1 MSRPKRK
8 LSLVEEVKSLSED
21 EKIELINTLKKEK
34 SSRKKY
40 LIGILLI
47 ALIFFSYQVYQK
59 IPYWEF
65 LSKCHAP
72 SSVCSCM
79 VGYLDTR
86 LTRDEFAL
94 LNDDLDM
101 IYAQKDK
108 LNGFSVLQMVLSNT
122 KGMGTFLSALS
133 ICEQK

>member
-1 MSRPKRK
+1 MSKTKRK
-8 LSLVEEVKSLSED
+8 LSLVEQVQSLSED
-21 EKIELINTLKKEK
+21 EKIELINNLKQEK
-34 SSRKKY
+34 LSHKKY
-40 LIGILLI
+40 LIGVLLI
-47 ALIFFSYQVYQK
+47 VLIFIYQIYQK

-65 LSKCHAP
+65 LNKCHAP
-72 SSVCSCM
+72 SNVCSCM

-101 IYAQKDK
+101 MYAQKDR